1 MSIAD
6 AYDSHDALGLAALV
20 ATGEVTPAELLE
32 EALGRAEA
40 LNPKLNALTL
50 MRPDTARGHVA
61 AGLPDGPLKG
71 VPFLLKDLGAEAVDF
86 PSNSGSRLAA
96 ETTAPADSH
105 FHERCRAAGLVT
117 FGRTTSPEFGIGPAT
132 EAAVYGGPTRN
143 PWNLERTSGGSS
155 GGSGAAVAAGI
166 LPAAH
171 ASDGAGSIRIP
182 AASCGLFGVK
192 PTRGLM
198 PNGPLK
204 GEGWGGLATSGF
216 VSRTVRDQAALL
228 DATAGADL
236 GAPYAAPELGGS
248 FSDAIKAPPRRL
260 RIGFLTTTLTGLPIH
275 ADNRAAVEAAMKT
288 LEALGHRVEAAPLP
302 DADTDGVTVGVANM
316 IACGTA
322 EGIRSLCA
330 AKGIPLEEAPIESVA
345 RGALAVAEGISG
357 GDAFVEIARLHAY
370 GRDMARW
377 MQPFDAIVTA
387 TLAEP
392 PAEVGRFA
400 HVTEDFMDY
409 RLGPKGVYAYSP
421 FTAAFNASGQP
432 AASLPLFWNDH
443 GLPIGVHVA
452 MPFGRDLELMA
463 LSAEL
468 EQAMPWAS
476 RRPPVHAANL
486 RT

>member
-6 AYDSHDALGLAALV
+6 AYDSNDATGLAALV
-20 ATGEVTPAELLE
+20 AKREVTPAELLE
-32 EALGRAEA
+32 EALRRAEA
-40 LNPKLNALTL
+40 LNPRLNALTL
-50 MRPDTARGHVA
+50 LRPDTARGHVE

-105 FHERCRAAGLVT
+105 FYERCRAAGLVT

-204 GEGWGGLATSGF
+204 AEGWGGIATYGF

-236 GAPYAAPELGGS
+236 GAPYAAPHLGGT
-248 FSDAIKAPPRRL
+248 FLEAIEAPPRRL
-260 RIGFLTTTLTGLPIH
+260 RIGFLVTTLTGLPIH
-275 ADNRAAVEAAMKT
+275 ADNRAAVEAAAKT
-288 LEALGHRVEAAPLP
+288 LEALGHRVEEAPLP
-302 DADTDGVTVGVANM
+302 EADTDGVTVGVANM

-330 AKGIPLEEAPIESVA
+330 AKGIPVEEAPIEPVA
-345 RGALAVAEGISG
+345 RGALAVAEEISG

-370 GRDMARW
+370 GRAMARW
-377 MQPFDAIVTA
+377 MLPFDAIVTA

-400 HVTEDFMDY
+400 HVTEDFMNY

-432 AASLPLFWNDH
+432 AASLPLHWNGE

-468 EQAMPWAS
+468 EQAAPWAS
-476 RRPPVHAANL
+476 RRPPLHASAL
-486 RT
+486 